1 MSSLLQSRI
10 PDKPELELLKMSLLK
25 DGIQF
30 RLMELF
36 SLPMDSLDLNILCS
50 ILIAIHHFWTFLCIT
65 YLLLSLP
72 RLSMILIQMLGLDGG
87 KGSFR
92 SYLMSKRQWLSI
104 SGLLTVKYAHL
115 LGDHTPVFTLVQEW
129 IAIINGNANRL
140 FDPKVLLVCEIT

>member
-1 MSSLLQSRI
+1 MNSWLQSRI

-36 SLPMDSLDLNILCS
+36 GLPMDWLDRSILCL
-50 ILIAIHHFWTFLCIT
+50 ILITIHHFWTFLCIT

-72 RLSMILIQMLGLDGG
+72 RLSMILIQMFGLKGG

-92 SYLMSKRQWLSI
+92 SYLMSIRQWQSI
-104 SGLLTVKYAHL
+104 SGLLAVKYVHL
-115 LGDHTPVFTLVQEW
+115 LGDHTPVFTV
-129 IAIINGNANRL
+129 
-140 FDPKVLLVCEIT
+140 V